1 MLGENYNGQLGM
13 GNYTRL
19 NIPSEAINLG
29 RKAVAISL
37 GFDHSCAVLENG
49 DVKCWGES
57 HYGQLGTGDN
67 THLNIPSAPINLG
80 GKAVAISLLGG
91 STAAQFLKTEK
102 LNAGDIITMGSLEQE
117 IILI

>member
-1 MLGENYNGQLGM
+1 MLGSQLQGQLGM

-29 RKAVAISL
+29 GKAVAISL

-80 GKAVAISLLGG
+80 GKAVAISLGREHSCAVLENGEV
-91 STAAQFLKTEK
+91 KCW
-102 LNAGDIITMGSLEQE
+102 GDYSGQLTK
-117 IILI
+117 